1 MAVET
6 KPETLV
12 AELWSAQEHKGG
24 SEELGVEYSLSK
36 DSDLSV
42 VLQEFPEGGLAAW
55 STAFGSFLILFCSWG
70 YIASFGVYQDFYT
83 GNYLAN
89 ETSFAISFIGS
100 INTFL
105 GTSVSLVAGT
115 LYDRGYFYHLV
126 VAGSLLQSF
135 SLFML
140 SLAKPNQY
148 YQIFLT
154 QGLGSGIAL
163 GLLYIPSLAIVSHYF
178 RRKRTLVMAFV
189 TMGSSLG
196 AIIHPIMLN
205 NLLNGRLGFANGVR
219 ASAGLVSALLLI
231 ACLCMRTRLDP
242 PTTPVNYIV
251 AARKCLRD
259 IPFFFAT
266 VGAFLFQIGVYY
278 PTFFLQL
285 DSTQHGISITFSSY
299 SLVILNAS
307 SSVGRVSAGYIAGYI
322 GVLNSTVIS
331 AISCGLIL
339 LGTIGL
345 SSLASVV
352 IIGVLYGYFQG
363 VYTALL
369 SPLMA
374 TLTHDPSELGG
385 WMGVSFFLG
394 GFGSLIGTP
403 ISGALLTSDYIWWRP
418 ALFSGIAALAGAAM
432 YIFMRFVHMRVQK
445 KNES

>member
-1 MAVET
+1 M
-6 KPETLV
+6 
-12 AELWSAQEHKGG
+12 
-24 SEELGVEYSLSK
+24 K
-36 DSDLSV
+36 DGALKLPS
-42 VLQEFPEGGLAAW
+42 
-55 STAFGSFLILFCSWG
+55 

-83 GNYLAN
+83 GNYLTN
-89 ETSFAISFIGS
+89 ETSTAISFIGS

-105 GTSVSLVAGT
+105 GTSVSLVSGT

-154 QGLGSGIAL
+154 QGLGSGIAV

-259 IPFFFAT
+259 VPFFFTT
-266 VGAFLFQIGVYY
+266 VGAFLFQIGLYY

-322 GVLNSTVIS
+322 GVLNLTVIS

-352 IIGVLYGYFQG
+352 IIAVLFGYFQG

-374 TLTHDPSELGG
+374 TLTHNPSELGHSG
-385 WMGVSFFLG
+385 WMGISFFLG

-403 ISGALLTSDYIWWRP
+403 ISGALLSTYIKLYLVETRSVLWGEST
-418 ALFSGIAALAGAAM
+418 AIAASLYTLINQSQIAALAGAAM
-432 YIFMRFVHMRVQK
+432 YIFMRFVYIRVQK